1 MLRLGVI
8 EPSESAYSS
17 PLLLVKKADGSF
29 RSCVDVRMLRK
40 LLYDVDGADNYV
52 DDIIIHTNTWAKHVL
67 VLGSLPQVV

>member
-29 RSCVDVRMLRK
+29 RPCVDFRMLNLQYSTQNLCLTLIFSSLTR
-40 LLYDVDGADNYV
+40 
-52 DDIIIHTNTWAKHVL
+52 DIFFSK
-67 VLGSLPQVV
+67 VV

>member
-29 RSCVDVRMLRK
+29 RSCVDFRMLNRVTIF
-40 LLYDVDGADNYV
+40 DAEPISNPEQ
-52 DDIIIHTNTWAKHVL
+52 IF
-67 VLGSLPQVV
+67 